1 MEELE
6 GCAVRVCWVSAA
18 HWTLR
23 GVLVPEARAVPP
35 AGRFAPAA
43 DRAVALGG
51 GGVSVSAGLS
61 DRPTLRGAGAGA
73 VGGGECMARAT
84 EEVEASR
91 G

>member
-6 GCAVRVCWVSAA
+6 GWAVRVCWVSAA

-23 GVLVPEARAVPP
+23 GVLMPEARAVPP
-35 AGRFAPAA
+35 AGRFAPVAE
-43 DRAVALGG
+43 RAVALGG

-61 DRPTLRGAGAGA
+61 DVPTLRGAG
-73 VGGGECMARAT
+73 GGRESMARAT
-84 EEVEASR
+84 EEVEVSR